1 MHPVVMAEI
10 AKMRAE
16 ELRNEAQPRSPAG
29 RHALRE
35 AFGWKLVGA
44 GLRLVGS
51 AAIAARIG
59 GRA

>member
-1 MHPVVMAEI
+1 MHPFVMEEI
-10 AKMRAE
+10 LKMRAE
-16 ELRNEAQPRSPAG
+16 ELRKDARPRGPGG
-29 RHALRE
+29 RHAVRE
-35 AFGWKLVGA
+35 AVGWKLVGA